1 MHPFDAI
8 VGIVLAIGVIR
19 GYSTGLFKQIGAI
32 VGFVLAFAFAAGL
45 LRFAADFLAG
55 QGWVSV
61 EMAPVLGFLAV
72 FIIVYGLVMIVAKF
86 VEEALDTLKLGFV
99 SRVAGAGFGGL
110 KAALLVSLAL
120 IILAYAGVPSQDTRK
135 NARLYAPVS
144 MLAPTVWSW
153 VSSNSETFDELT
165 RRLEIEIDRRLEPDS
180 PAPDL
185 PAAPEGPGSP
195 LPPDGPGSTAP
206 PI

>member
-19 GYSTGLFKQIGAI
+19 GYSTGLFKQIGAV

-45 LRFAADFLAG
+45 LRVSGDFLVG

-61 EMAPVLGFLAV
+61 EMAPILGFLAV
-72 FIIVYGLVMIVAKF
+72 FLIVYGIVMIVATF
-86 VEEALDTLKLGFV
+86 VEQALDSLKLGFM

-110 KAALLVSLAL
+110 KAALIASLAL
-120 IILAYAGVPSQDTRK
+120 IILAYAGAPSQDTRK
-135 NARLYAPVS
+135 NARLYEPVS

-165 RRLEIEIDRRLEPDS
+165 KRLEIEIDRHLESGGIPQ
-180 PAPDL
+180 PQ
-185 PAAPEGPGSP
+185 
-195 LPPDGPGSTAP
+195 
-206 PI
+206 